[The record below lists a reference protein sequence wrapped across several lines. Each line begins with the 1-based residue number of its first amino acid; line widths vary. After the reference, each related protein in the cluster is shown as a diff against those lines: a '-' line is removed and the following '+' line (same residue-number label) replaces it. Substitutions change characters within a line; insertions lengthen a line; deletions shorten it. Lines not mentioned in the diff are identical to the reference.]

1 MDPDAGAYFKRSH
14 ITKIALFTTLAFSAF
29 YFYKEHRKAQN
40 ARMKM
45 AVKKDST
52 TIITA
57 SLPVEETTVNA
68 PVKKKKKTIYLT
80 FDDGPNKGTKNVLD
94 IVNEEQVP
102 VTLFVIG
109 EHVYGSRL
117 QANVYDSVKRSA
129 FVELANHSF
138 THAHNKFSKFY
149 STPDS
154 VVNDFRRCADSLS
167 LSSNI
172 VRTPG
177 RNIWRV
183 NQIRQTDNHLSTP
196 AADALQKN
204 GYIVMGWDLEWH
216 FNDKLQA
223 IQSSDQLAAQIDSM
237 FVHNRTKTADH
248 LVLLAHDQV
257 YSNGK
262 DSSSL
267 RKLLNKLKEKGEYD
281 FAFINRY
288 PGIEKVPVADTVVN
302 KSVSH

>member
-1 MDPDAGAYFKRSH
+1 MDPEAGAYFKRSH

-45 AVKKDST
+45 VVKKDST

-57 SLPVEETTVNA
+57 SLPKEEAETST
-68 PVKKKKKTIYLT
+68 PKKKKKTIYLT
-80 FDDGPNKGTKNVLD
+80 FDDGPNKGTKNVMD
-94 IVNEEQVP
+94 IINDEQIP

-109 EHVYGSRL
+109 EHVYGSKL
-117 QANVYDSVKRSA
+117 QAAVYDSVRNSS
-129 FVELANHSF
+129 FVELANHSY
-138 THAHNKFSKFY
+138 THAHNKFTKYY
-149 STPDS
+149 SAPAD
-154 VVNDFRRCADSLS
+154 VVNDFKRCADSLS

-177 RNIWRV
+177 RNIWRL
-183 NQIRQTDNHLSTP
+183 NDIRQTDNHASKD

-216 FNDKLQA
+216 FNNKLQA
-223 IQSSDQLAAQIDSM
+223 IQTSDQLASQIDSM

-257 YSNGK
+257 YSNSR
-262 DSSSL
+262 DSASL
-267 RKLLNKLKEKGEYD
+267 RKLVSKLKEKGEYD

-288 PGIEKVPVADTVVN
+288 PGIEKLPLTDSSLL
-302 KSVSH
+302 KK